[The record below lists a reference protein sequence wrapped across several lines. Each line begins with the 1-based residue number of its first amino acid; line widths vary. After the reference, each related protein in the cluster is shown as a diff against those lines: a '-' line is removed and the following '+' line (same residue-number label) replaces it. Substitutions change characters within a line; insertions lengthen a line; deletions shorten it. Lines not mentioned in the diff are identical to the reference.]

1 MPDPAPRKDA
11 WKTAEVCKTADVAP
25 YVLKY
30 WLTEFP
36 VLSADKDKGPNRLFT
51 AREVDIISRI
61 RQLLYD
67 EGFTIAGAKKK
78 IEAEIAGGEFDEGTR
93 GGKRRPAARSGA
105 EPAASPVPAV
115 PPTPNAPRPESRAAA
130 EASAIDKKTIVRE
143 LKDIL
148 KTLDKPIAR

>member
-1 MPDPAPRKDA
+1 MPDAAPRKDS
-11 WKTAEVCKTADVAP
+11 WKTAEVCKTAEVAP

-51 AREVDIISRI
+51 AREVAIIARI

-78 IEAEIAGGEFDEGTR
+78 IDAEISAGGFDG
-93 GGKRRPAARSGA
+93 GGKKAASPVA
-105 EPAASPVPAV
+105 AAVPAASPRPAPVPA
-115 PPTPNAPRPESRAAA
+115 AP
-130 EASAIDKKTIVRE
+130 SAPSVDPKKIAKELRE
-143 LKDIL
+143 IL
-148 KTLDKPIAR
+148 KMIK